1 MFLWRTKKN
10 PLKWQTPISTNC
22 FHFLFF
28 FFSLFFIFFFFI
40 QYHSLFMSPLE
51 RTRKPFLFWLHM
63 QDNNG
68 IIMVWKDILFFHQ
81 KWSVCAFTVDYFL
94 SGTTKVMVIMYR
106 SVTSEIDSV
115 FFKFCTPAF
124 CIILIAKLGQ
134 AFNL

>member
-1 MFLWRTKKN
+1 MKDKKK
-10 PLKWQTPISTNC
+10 PLKMTNSH
-22 FHFLFF
+22 FHKLFSFLIFLFLSVF
-28 FFSLFFIFFFFI
+28 YFFFFI